1 MCEKW
6 LLWNHAYSL
15 WLEHRFLFQW
25 YSAVI
30 HSKRSEGFLLIKLS
44 KVWIIHFI
52 CWGLIS
58 FLSYKHEYEICFKN
72 TGIKLWIHTNNWY
85 TSLLIFQNIYGYT
98 CIIPFMIGYKFCL
111 TSRICFALVSLVV
124 KEFWGVDNTINIL
137 SMEIAFFFFTFWIN
151 FMKTTLSTVVE
162 ESVCIHTLRH
172 TNKCVIHVK
181 LIINYGLSYLLS

>member
-1 MCEKW
+1 MVCEKW

-72 TGIKLWIHTNNWY
+72 TGIKLWKYTQITGIRRYWFFKIFMDIH
-85 TSLLIFQNIYGYT
+85 
-98 CIIPFMIGYKFCL
+98 
-111 TSRICFALVSLVV
+111 ALY
-124 KEFWGVDNTINIL
+124 L
-137 SMEIAFFFFTFWIN
+137 SWLDIN
-151 FMKTTLSTVVE
+151 FVWQVE
-162 ESVCIHTLRH
+162 YILHSLALWLKNFEGWTIQ
-172 TNKCVIHVK
+172 
-181 LIINYGLSYLLS
+181 